1 MKKILLI
8 KHGSLG
14 DIISSTSAIY
24 DIRNHYRKDKLI
36 ILTMQ
41 KYKSFFEESCFFDD
55 ILIDNR
61 KNFILTILIFK
72 QILQLKFDLIIDL
85 QNSKRT
91 SIYALLLR
99 LLSKVKINGTG
110 LYSTHRYK
118 SLSKNLPSVIDGLSN
133 QIEILGIK
141 TTRKPFLDWPN
152 KEPFNF
158 KSLIN
163 QNFVII
169 NPGCSKK
176 NIQKKWPAENYAKL
190 CSYLISID
198 ILPIIIGSSLDKEEV
213 KIIESRE
220 NKILNLLNKSPLGVV
235 FQLSQKAIGAISN
248 DTGPAHLI
256 AASGCKIHLLL
267 SSFSNIQTV
276 IPQGDNVSYTQEKM
290 IENILVEDVIKK
302 LNKIFKL

>member
-1 MKKILLI
+1 
-8 KHGSLG
+8 
-14 DIISSTSAIY
+14 
-24 DIRNHYRKDKLI
+24 
-36 ILTMQ
+36 MQ
-41 KYKSFFEESCFFDD
+41 KYKSFFEESCFFDE

-72 QILQLKFDLIIDL
+72 KILQLKFDLIIDL

-99 LLSKVKINGTG
+99 LFSKVKINGTG

-141 TTRKPFLDWPN
+141 TTRKPFLDWLN

-158 KSLIN
+158 KNLVN
-163 QNFVII
+163 QNFIII

-176 NIQKKWPAENYAKL
+176 NFQKKWPAENYAKL
-190 CSYLISID
+190 CSYLISIN

-213 KIIESRE
+213 KIIERRE
-220 NKILNLLNKSPLGVV
+220 KNILNLLNKSPLDVV

-276 IPQGDNVSYTQEKM
+276 VPQGDNVSYTQKKM

-302 LNKIFKL
+302 LNKIFMR

>member
-41 KYKSFFEESCFFDD
+41 KYKSFLEESCFFDE

-72 QILQLKFDLIIDL
+72 KILQLKFDLIIDL

-91 SIYALLLR
+91 SIYALFLR
-99 LLSKVKINGTG
+99 LFSKVKINGTG

-141 TTRKPFLDWPN
+141 TTRKPFLDWLN

-158 KSLIN
+158 KNLIN
-163 QNFVII
+163 QNFIII

-176 NIQKKWPAENYAKL
+176 NFQKKWPAENYAKL

-220 NKILNLLNKSPLGVV
+220 NKILNLLNKSPLDVV

>member
-41 KYKSFFEESCFFDD
+41 KYKSFLEESCFFDE

-72 QILQLKFDLIIDL
+72 KILQLKFDLIIDL

-91 SIYALLLR
+91 STYALFLR
-99 LLSKVKINGTG
+99 LFSKVKINGTG

-118 SLSKNLPSVIDGLSN
+118 SLSKNLSSVIDGLSN

-141 TTRKPFLDWPN
+141 TTRKPFLDWLN

-176 NIQKKWPAENYAKL
+176 NFQKKWPAENYAKL

-220 NKILNLLNKSPLGVV
+220 NKILNLLNKSPLDVI

-290 IENILVEDVIKK
+290 IENILVEDVIKR

>member
-1 MKKILLI
+1 
-8 KHGSLG
+8 
-14 DIISSTSAIY
+14 
-24 DIRNHYRKDKLI
+24 
-36 ILTMQ
+36 MQ
-41 KYKSFFEESCFFDD
+41 KYKFFFEESCFFDE

-61 KNFILTILIFK
+61 KNFFLTILIFK
-72 QILQLKFDLIIDL
+72 KILQLKFDLIIDL

-91 SIYALLLR
+91 STYALLLR
-99 LLSKVKINGTG
+99 LFSKVKINGTG
-110 LYSTHRYK
+110 LHSTHRYK

-141 TTRKPFLDWPN
+141 TTRKPFLDWLN

-176 NIQKKWPAENYAKL
+176 NFQKKWPAGNYAKL
-190 CSYLISID
+190 CSYLISIN

-213 KIIESRE
+213 KIIESKE
-220 NKILNLLNKSPLGVV
+220 NKILNLLNKSPLDVV

>member
-14 DIISSTSAIY
+14 DIISSTSVIY

-41 KYKSFFEESCFFDD
+41 KYKSFFEETPFIDE

-72 QILQLKFDLIIDL
+72 KILQLKFDLIIDL

-99 LLSKVKINGTG
+99 LFSKVKINGTG

-141 TTRKPFLDWPN
+141 TTRKPFLDWLN

-158 KSLIN
+158 KNLIN
-163 QNFVII
+163 QNFIII

-176 NIQKKWPAENYAKL
+176 NFQKKWPAENYAKL
-190 CSYLISID
+190 CSYLISIN

-213 KIIESRE
+213 KIIERRE
-220 NKILNLLNKSPLGVV
+220 KNILNLLNKSPLDVV

-267 SSFSNIQTV
+267 SNFSNIQTV
-276 IPQGDNVSYTQEKM
+276 VPQGDNVSYTKEKM
-290 IENILVEDVIKK
+290 IENILVEDVIIK

>member
-14 DIISSTSAIY
+14 DIISSTSVIY

-41 KYKSFFEESCFFDD
+41 KYKSFFEETPFIDE

-72 QILQLKFDLIIDL
+72 KILQLKFDLIIDL

-91 SIYALLLR
+91 STYALFLR
-99 LLSKVKINGTG
+99 LFSKVKINGTG
-110 LYSTHRYK
+110 LYATHRYK

-141 TTRKPFLDWPN
+141 TTRKPFLDWLN

-158 KSLIN
+158 KNLIN
-163 QNFVII
+163 QNFIII

-176 NIQKKWPAENYAKL
+176 NFQKKWPAENYAKL
-190 CSYLISID
+190 CSYLISIN

-213 KIIESRE
+213 KIIERRE
-220 NKILNLLNKSPLGVV
+220 KNILNLLNKSPLDVV

-276 IPQGDNVSYTQEKM
+276 VPQGDNVSYTQKKM

-302 LNKIFKL
+302 LNKIFMR

>member
-41 KYKSFFEESCFFDD
+41 KYKFFFEESCFFDE

-72 QILQLKFDLIIDL
+72 KILQLKFDLIIDL

-91 SIYALLLR
+91 STYALFLR
-99 LLSKVKINGTG
+99 LFSKVKINGTG

-118 SLSKNLPSVIDGLSN
+118 SLSKNLSSVIDGLSN

-141 TTRKPFLDWPN
+141 TTRKPFLDWLN

-176 NIQKKWPAENYAKL
+176 NFQKKWPAENYAKL

-220 NKILNLLNKSPLGVV
+220 NKILNLLNKSPLDVI

-290 IENILVEDVIKK
+290 IENILVEDVIKR

>member
-24 DIRNHYRKDKLI
+24 DIRSHYRKDKLI
-36 ILTMQ
+36 ILTMK
-41 KYKSFFEESCFFDD
+41 KYKSFFEESCFFDE

-72 QILQLKFDLIIDL
+72 KILLLKFDLIIDL

-91 SIYALLLR
+91 SIYALFLR
-99 LLSKVKINGTG
+99 LFSKVKINGTG

-141 TTRKPFLDWPN
+141 TTRKPFLDWLN

-158 KSLIN
+158 KNLIN
-163 QNFVII
+163 QNFIII

-176 NIQKKWPAENYAKL
+176 NFQKKWPAENYAKL
-190 CSYLISID
+190 CSYLISIN

-213 KIIESRE
+213 AIIERRE
-220 NKILNLLNKSPLGVV
+220 KNILNLLNKSPLDVV

-267 SSFSNIQTV
+267 SNFSNIQTV
-276 IPQGDNVSYTQEKM
+276 VPQGNNVSYTKEKM
-290 IENILVEDVIKK
+290 IENILVEDVIIK

>member
-41 KYKSFFEESCFFDD
+41 KYKSFLEESCFFDE

-72 QILQLKFDLIIDL
+72 KILQLKFDLIIDL

-91 SIYALLLR
+91 STYALFLR
-99 LLSKVKINGTG
+99 LFSKVKINGTS

-118 SLSKNLPSVIDGLSN
+118 TLSKNLSSVIDGLSN

-141 TTRKPFLDWPN
+141 TTRKPFLDWLN

-176 NIQKKWPAENYAKL
+176 NFQKKWPAENYAKL

-198 ILPIIIGSSLDKEEV
+198 ILPIIIGSSVDKEEV

-220 NKILNLLNKSPLGVV
+220 NKILNLLNKSPLDVV

-290 IENILVEDVIKK
+290 IENILVEDVIKR

>member
-14 DIISSTSAIY
+14 DIISSTSAMH
-24 DIRNHYRKDKLI
+24 DIRKHYINDKLI
-36 ILTMQ
+36 ILTTQ
-41 KYKSFFEESCFFDD
+41 EYRSFFEQSYFFDE

-61 KNFILTILIFK
+61 KSFFSTILILK
-72 QILQLKFDLIIDL
+72 KIIQLNIDLIIDL

-110 LYSTHRYK
+110 LYSTHKYK
-118 SLSKNLPSVIDGLSN
+118 SLSKNLPSVINGLSN

-141 TTRKPFLDWPN
+141 TTRKPFLDWLN

-176 NIQKKWPAENYAKL
+176 NFQKKWPAENYAKL

-220 NKILNLLNKSPLGVV
+220 NKILNLLNKSPLDVV

>member
-72 QILQLKFDLIIDL
+72 KILQLKFDLIIDL

-91 SIYALLLR
+91 STYAFLLR
-99 LLSKVKINGTG
+99 LFSKVKINGTG
-110 LYSTHRYK
+110 LHSTHRYQ

-141 TTRKPFLDWPN
+141 TTRKPFLDWLN

-190 CSYLISID
+190 CSHLISID
-198 ILPIIIGSSLDKEEV
+198 ILPIIIGSFLDKEEV

-220 NKILNLLNKSPLGVV
+220 NKILNLLNKSPLDVV

>member
-141 TTRKPFLDWPN
+141 TTRKPFLDWLN

-190 CSYLISID
+190 CSHLISID
-198 ILPIIIGSSLDKEEV
+198 ILPIIIGSFLDKEEV

-220 NKILNLLNKSPLGVV
+220 NKILNLLNKSPLDVV

>member
-1 MKKILLI
+1 MKKILII

-14 DIISSTSAIY
+14 DIISSTSAMH
-24 DIRNHYRKDKLI
+24 DIRKHYINDKLI
-36 ILTMQ
+36 ILTTQ
-41 KYKSFFEESCFFDD
+41 KYKSFFEESCFFHK

-61 KNFILTILIFK
+61 KSFFSTILILK
-72 QILQLKFDLIIDL
+72 KILELNFDLIIDL

-110 LYSTHRYK
+110 LYSTNRYK
-118 SLSKNLPSVIDGLSN
+118 PLSKKLPSVINGLSN

-141 TTRKPFLDWPN
+141 TTRKPFLNWLSKDS
-152 KEPFNF
+152 FNF
-158 KSLIN
+158 KGLIN

-169 NPGCSKK
+169 NPGCSNK
-176 NIQKKWPAENYAKL
+176 NFQKKWPAENYAKL
-190 CSYLISID
+190 CSYLISIN
-198 ILPIIIGSSLDKEEV
+198 ILPIIIGSHLDQEVVSIIEDKE
-213 KIIESRE
+213 K
-220 NKILNLLNKSPLGVV
+220 KILNLLNKSPLDVV

-267 SSFSNIQTV
+267 SSFSNVETV
-276 IPQGDNVSYTQEKM
+276 IPQGDNVSYTQQKI
-290 IENILVEDVIKK
+290 IENILVEDVIKR
-302 LNKIFKL
+302 LNKIFLL

>member
-41 KYKSFFEESCFFDD
+41 KYKFFFEESCFFDE

-61 KNFILTILIFK
+61 KNFFLTILIFK
-72 QILQLKFDLIIDL
+72 KILLLKFDLIIDL

-110 LYSTHRYK
+110 LFSTHRYK
-118 SLSKNLPSVIDGLSN
+118 SLSKNLPSVINGLSN
-133 QIEILGIK
+133 QVEILEIK
-141 TTRKPFLDWPN
+141 TTRKPYLEWLN
-152 KEPFNF
+152 KDPFNF
-158 KSLIN
+158 KSLAN
-163 QNFVII
+163 QNYIII
-169 NPGCSKK
+169 NPGCSSK
-176 NIQKKWPAENYAKL
+176 NFQKKWPAENYAKL
-190 CSYLISID
+190 CSYLISIG
-198 ILPIIIGSSLDKEEV
+198 ILPIIIGSYLDQEAV
-213 KIIESRE
+213 KIIENKE
-220 NKILNLLNKSPLGVV
+220 KKILNLLNKSPLNVV

-256 AASGCKIHLLL
+256 AASGCRIHLLV
-267 SSFSNIQTV
+267 SGFSNVETV
-276 IPQGDNVSYTQEKM
+276 IPQGDNVSYTQQRM

-302 LNKIFKL
+302 LNKIFLL

>member
-1 MKKILLI
+1 LKKILLI

-41 KYKSFFEESCFFDD
+41 KYKSFLEESCFFDE

-72 QILQLKFDLIIDL
+72 KILQLKFDLIIDL

-91 SIYALLLR
+91 SIYALFLR
-99 LLSKVKINGTG
+99 LFSKVKINGTG

-141 TTRKPFLDWPN
+141 TTRKPFLDWLN

-158 KSLIN
+158 KNLIN
-163 QNFVII
+163 QNFIII

-176 NIQKKWPAENYAKL
+176 NFQKKWPAENYAKL

-220 NKILNLLNKSPLGVV
+220 NKILNLLNKSPLDVV

-290 IENILVEDVIKK
+290 IENILVEDVIKR

>member
-41 KYKSFFEESCFFDD
+41 RYKSFFEESCFFDD

-61 KNFILTILIFK
+61 KNFIFTILTFK

-141 TTRKPFLDWPN
+141 TTRKPFLDWLN

-158 KSLIN
+158 KSFIN
-163 QNFVII
+163 QNFVVI

-176 NIQKKWPAENYAKL
+176 NFQKKWPAENYAKL

-198 ILPIIIGSSLDKEEV
+198 ILPIIIGSFLDKEEV

-220 NKILNLLNKSPLGVV
+220 NKILNLLNKSPLDVV

>member
-41 KYKSFFEESCFFDD
+41 KYKSFFEESYFFDD

-110 LYSTHRYK
+110 LYSTHR
-118 SLSKNLPSVIDGLSN
+118 
-133 QIEILGIK
+133 
-141 TTRKPFLDWPN
+141 
-152 KEPFNF
+152 
-158 KSLIN
+158 
-163 QNFVII
+163 
-169 NPGCSKK
+169 
-176 NIQKKWPAENYAKL
+176 
-190 CSYLISID
+190 
-198 ILPIIIGSSLDKEEV
+198 
-213 KIIESRE
+213 
-220 NKILNLLNKSPLGVV
+220 
-235 FQLSQKAIGAISN
+235 
-248 DTGPAHLI
+248 
-256 AASGCKIHLLL
+256 
-267 SSFSNIQTV
+267 
-276 IPQGDNVSYTQEKM
+276 
-290 IENILVEDVIKK
+290 
-302 LNKIFKL
+302 